1 LSSSFTAIK
10 MSFKTEKKEDCC
22 ATKSP
27 KFGKLDMGVFARN
40 KQTEF
45 ALVGG
50 SDQDIQDCAVR
61 IAQELAPQ
69 YKVGFAHIL
78 SEHNQKN
85 TVFGAEYTQKNGLHH
100 LVSNEKKGTYQ
111 YRDMMSQM
119 DLILVNGNHFP
130 LENTINIQLDFDLIL
145 ARIWSPATSQ
155 TPSGLRGLSP
165 PKIKGLVLAGGRSTR
180 MGSDKGTLQY
190 HGKPQREY
198 VADMLENMGIEAY
211 ISCRQEQVEA
221 MNGYKTISDAF
232 VDMGPAGAIMSA
244 FLFDPNAAWV
254 ALACDLPLL
263 TVDAVQNLVAQRN
276 ASAIAT
282 AYRSPENENG
292 FPEPLIALWEP
303 KAFPVLLQ
311 FLSQGIM
318 CPRKV
323 LINSDTHL
331 INATVPEAL
340 MNVNT
345 QEDKERVLGLLQNG

>member
-1 LSSSFTAIK
+1 

-22 ATKSP
+22 AIKSP
-27 KFGKLDMGVFARN
+27 KFGKLDMGTFARN
-40 KQTEF
+40 KQKEF

-50 SDQDIQDCAVR
+50 NDDSIQGVAIL
-61 IAQELAPQ
+61 IAQKLPPQ

-78 SEHNQKN
+78 KENTTKS
-85 TVFGAEYTQKNGLHH
+85 TVFTTEYTQKGGLHH
-100 LVSNEKKGTYQ
+100 IIGEGKKGNYQ

-119 DLILVNGNHFP
+119 DIMLVNGNHFS
-130 LENTINIQLDFDLIL
+130 LENTIDISLDIDEIL
-145 ARIWSPATSQ
+145 TQI
-155 TPSGLRGLSP
+155 LRGLDFP
-165 PKIKGLVLAGGRSTR
+165 TIKGLVLAGGRSTR
-180 MGSDKGTLQY
+180 MGSDKGILNY

-198 VADMLENMGIEAY
+198 VVDMLEGMGIDTY
-211 ISCRQEQVEA
+211 ISCRQEQVET
-221 MNGYKTISDAF
+221 MNGYKTISDSF
-232 VDMGPAGAIMSA
+232 LDMGPAGAIMSA

-263 TVDAVQNLVAQRN
+263 TEGVVQNLLTQRN
-276 ASAIAT
+276 PSAIAT

-331 INATVPEAL
+331 IDPSVPEAL
-340 MNVNT
+340 MNANT
-345 QEDKERVLGLLQNG
+345 VEDREKALMLLS

>member
-1 LSSSFTAIK
+1 

-22 ATKSP
+22 AIKSP
-27 KFGKLDMGVFARN
+27 KFGKLDMGLFARN

-50 SDQDIQDCAVR
+50 SDQEIQDCAVR
-61 IAQELAPQ
+61 IAQKLTPQ

-78 SEHNQKN
+78 TENKEKN
-85 TVFGAEYTQKNGLHH
+85 TVFAAEYTQKNGLHH
-100 LVSNEKKGTYQ
+100 LVLDEKKGTYQ

-119 DLILVNGNHFP
+119 DIILVNGNHFSV
-130 LENTINIQLDFDLIL
+130 ENTINIQHKFDVFL
-145 ARIWSPATSQ
+145 AQI
-155 TPSGLRGLSP
+155 LRGLLP

-180 MGSDKGTLQY
+180 MGNDKGTLNY

-221 MNGYKTISDAF
+221 MNGYKTITDSF
-232 VDMGPAGAIMSA
+232 IDMGPAGAIMSA
-244 FLFDPNAAWV
+244 FLYDPNTAWV

-263 TVDAVQNLVAQRN
+263 TEGVVQNLIAERN
-276 ASAIAT
+276 VSAIAT

-331 INATVPEAL
+331 IDATLPEAL

-345 QEDKERVLGLLQNG
+345 QEDKEKALGMLQKG

>member
-1 LSSSFTAIK
+1 LSSSFTHIK
-10 MSFKTEKKEDCC
+10 MSFRTEKKEDCC
-22 ATKSP
+22 AIKSP
-27 KFGKLDMGVFARN
+27 KFGKLNLGIFTRN

-50 SDQDIQDCAVR
+50 SDQDIQDFAVK
-61 IAQELAPQ
+61 IAQKIPPPC
-69 YKVGFAHIL
+69 KVGFAHIL
-78 SEHNQKN
+78 TENKEKN
-85 TVFGAEYTQKNGLHH
+85 NVFATEYTQKNGLHH
-100 LVSNEKKGTYQ
+100 FVLGGQKGSYQ

-119 DLILVNGNHFP
+119 DIILVNSNHFSV
-130 LENTINIQLDFDLIL
+130 ENQIDIKHDFDTIL
-145 ARIWSPATSQ
+145 AEI
-155 TPSGLRGLSP
+155 LRGLLP

-180 MGSDKGTLQY
+180 MGSDKGTLDY

-221 MNGYKTISDAF
+221 MNGYKTITDSF
-232 VDMGPAGAIMSA
+232 IDMGPAGAIMSA

-263 TVDAVQNLVAQRN
+263 TAGVVQNLLAQRN
-276 ASAIAT
+276 ASALAT

-323 LINSDTHL
+323 LINSNTHL
-331 INATVPEAL
+331 IDATTPEAL

-345 QEDKERVLGLLQNG
+345 QEDKEKAVGLLQNN

>member
-1 LSSSFTAIK
+1 LSSSFTPIK

-22 ATKSP
+22 AIKSP
-27 KFGKLDMGVFARN
+27 KFGKLDMGLFARN

-50 SDQDIQDCAVR
+50 SDQEIQDCAVR
-61 IAQELAPQ
+61 IAQKLVPQ

-78 SEHNQKN
+78 TENKEKN
-85 TVFGAEYTQKNGLHH
+85 TVFAAEYTQKNGLHH
-100 LVSNEKKGTYQ
+100 LVLDEKKGTYQ
-111 YRDMMSQM
+111 FRDMMSQT
-119 DLILVNGNHFP
+119 DVILVNGNHFSV
-130 LENTINIQLDFDLIL
+130 ENTIDIRLDFDSIL
-145 ARIWSPATSQ
+145 SKIWSPATSR
-155 TPSGLRGLSP
+155 TPSGLRDPLP
-165 PKIKGLVLAGGRSTR
+165 HKIKGLVLAGGRSTR
-180 MGSDKGTLQY
+180 MGSDKGTLHY

-198 VADMLENMGIEAY
+198 VADMLESMGIEAY

-221 MNGYKTISDAF
+221 MNGYKTISDSF
-232 VDMGPAGAIMSA
+232 IDMGPAGAIMSA

-263 TVDAVQNLVAQRN
+263 TAGVVQNLMTQRN

-331 INATVPEAL
+331 IDATTPEAL

-345 QEDKERVLGLLQNG
+345 QEDKEKVLGLLQNS

>member
-1 LSSSFTAIK
+1 

-22 ATKSP
+22 AIKSP

-61 IAQELAPQ
+61 IAQKLAPQ

-78 SEHNQKN
+78 TENKPKN
-85 TVFGAEYTQKNGLHH
+85 NVFEVEYTQKNGLHH
-100 LVSNEKKGTYQ
+100 LVLDEKKGTYQ
-111 YRDMMSQM
+111 FRDMMSQT
-119 DLILVNGNHFP
+119 DVILVNGNHFSV
-130 LENTINIQLDFDLIL
+130 ENTINIQHKFDVFL
-145 ARIWSPATSQ
+145 AQI
-155 TPSGLRGLSP
+155 LRGLFP

-180 MGSDKGTLQY
+180 MGNDKGTLNYQ
-190 HGKPQREY
+190 GKPQREY

-211 ISCRQEQVEA
+211 ISCRQEQVES
-221 MNGYKTISDAF
+221 MNGYKTITDSF
-232 VDMGPAGAIMSA
+232 IDMGPAGAIMSA
-244 FLFDPNAAWV
+244 FLYDPNTAWV

-263 TVDAVQNLVAQRN
+263 TEGVVQNLVAERN
-276 ASAIAT
+276 AAAIAT

-303 KAFPVLLQ
+303 KAFPILLQ

-331 INATVPEAL
+331 IDATLPEAL

-345 QEDKERVLGLLQNG
+345 QEDKEKALGMLQKG

>member
-1 LSSSFTAIK
+1 LSSSFTPIK

-22 ATKSP
+22 AIKSP

-40 KQTEF
+40 KQAEF

-50 SDQDIQDCAVR
+50 SDQEIQDCAVR
-61 IAQELAPQ
+61 IAQKMAPQ

-78 SEHNQKN
+78 TENKPKN
-85 TVFGAEYTQKNGLHH
+85 NVFELEYTQKNGLHH
-100 LVSNEKKGTYQ
+100 LVLGGEKGSYQ
-111 YRDMMSQM
+111 YRDMMSFM
-119 DLILVNGNHFP
+119 DVILVNGNHFP
-130 LENTINIQLDFDLIL
+130 LENSIDIGLDFDTIL
-145 ARIWSPATSQ
+145 AKI
-155 TPSGLRGLSP
+155 LRPPLT

-180 MGSDKGTLQY
+180 MGSDKGNLNY

-198 VADMLENMGIEAY
+198 VADMLESMGIEAY
-211 ISCRQEQVEA
+211 ISCREEQVEA
-221 MNGYKTISDAF
+221 MKGYKTITDSF
-232 VDMGPAGAIMSA
+232 IDMGPAGAIMSA
-244 FLFDPNAAWV
+244 FLYDPNTAWV

-263 TVDAVQNLVAQRN
+263 TEGVVQNLIAQRN

-331 INATVPEAL
+331 IDATLPEAL

-345 QEDKERVLGLLQNG
+345 QEDKEKALGMLQNG

>member
-1 LSSSFTAIK
+1 LSSSFTPIK

-22 ATKSP
+22 AIKSP

-61 IAQELAPQ
+61 IAQKLAPQ

-78 SEHNQKN
+78 TENKPKN
-85 TVFGAEYTQKNGLHH
+85 NVFEVEYTQKNGLHH
-100 LVSNEKKGTYQ
+100 LVLDEKKGTYQ
-111 YRDMMSQM
+111 FRDMMSQT
-119 DLILVNGNHFP
+119 DVILVNGNHFSV
-130 LENTINIQLDFDLIL
+130 ENTINIQHKFDVFL
-145 ARIWSPATSQ
+145 AQI
-155 TPSGLRGLSP
+155 LRGLFP

-180 MGSDKGTLQY
+180 MGNDKGTLNY

-211 ISCRQEQVEA
+211 ISCRQEQVES
-221 MNGYKTISDAF
+221 MNGYKTITDSF
-232 VDMGPAGAIMSA
+232 IDMGPAGAIMSA
-244 FLFDPNAAWV
+244 FLYDPNTAWV

-263 TVDAVQNLVAQRN
+263 TEGVVQNLVAERN
-276 ASAIAT
+276 AAAIAT

-303 KAFPVLLQ
+303 KAFPILLQ

-331 INATVPEAL
+331 IDATLPEAL

-345 QEDKERVLGLLQNG
+345 QEDKEKALGMLQKG